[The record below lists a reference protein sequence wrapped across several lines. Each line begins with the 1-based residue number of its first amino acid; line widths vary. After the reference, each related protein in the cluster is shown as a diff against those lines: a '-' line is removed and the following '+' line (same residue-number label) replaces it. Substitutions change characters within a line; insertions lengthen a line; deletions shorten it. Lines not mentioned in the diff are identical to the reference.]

1 MEKNLN
7 NIGLRVPDDYFANL
21 QEQIMQNIRNA
32 NKPICT
38 KRHFIPYWS
47 RIVSYAACTIFFTIG
62 AISLYHNIS
71 PAQDGADEM
80 QMSYIQGD
88 YDSTDDLV
96 MLDNNELYS
105 FIAEE

>member
-21 QEQIMQNIRNA
+21 QEQIMQNIRNT

-38 KRHFIPYWS
+38 KRHFIPYWY

-71 PAQDGADEM
+71 PAKDGADEM